1 MSCLEERKTPMLAYI
16 VKRLLATIPVMAT
29 VAVIVFMLLHLTP
42 GDPAALIG
50 GDLATPED
58 LRRIREQLG
67 LERPI
72 AEQFLGW
79 LWQVLQGDLGTS
91 LFNQMPVSQLIAQ
104 RIEPTLIIG
113 LTIMIFAVIVAI
125 PLGVIAA
132 WKAGSWTDQLIMTLA
147 VIAFSMPIFLIGYL
161 LIFKFSVEL
170 KWFPVRGYQPM
181 SAGPTKFFPHIV
193 LPSLTVSFIYIALL
207 TRMTR
212 ATVLDVLNQDYMRT
226 ARAKGMATPR
236 ILAVHALKNA
246 AVPIVTMVGIGLS
259 SLLGGIVVTE
269 TVFAIPGMGRLMIDA
284 IIRRDFP
291 ILQGVILVLSALY
304 VLINLLIDLSY
315 SLFDPRIRY

>member
-1 MSCLEERKTPMLAYI
+1 
-16 VKRLLATIPVMAT
+16 
-29 VAVIVFMLLHLTP
+29 
-42 GDPAALIG
+42 
-50 GDLATPED
+50 
-58 LRRIREQLG
+58 
-67 LERPI
+67 
-72 AEQFLGW
+72 
-79 LWQVLQGDLGTS
+79 
-91 LFNQMPVSQLIAQ
+91 
-104 RIEPTLIIG
+104 
-113 LTIMIFAVIVAI
+113 
-125 PLGVIAA
+125 
-132 WKAGSWTDQLIMTLA
+132 
-147 VIAFSMPIFLIGYL
+147 
-161 LIFKFSVEL
+161 
-170 KWFPVRGYQPM
+170 M
-181 SAGPTKFFPHIV
+181 SAGPARFFPHIV

-269 TVFAIPGMGRLMIDA
+269 TVFAIPGIGRLMIDA

>member
-1 MSCLEERKTPMLAYI
+1 MLAYI
-16 VKRLLATIPVMAT
+16 LKRLLATIPVMAT

-113 LTIMIFAVIVAI
+113 LTIMTFAVIVAI

-132 WKAGSWTDQLIMTLA
+132 WKAGSWIDQLIMTLA
-147 VIAFSMPIFLIGYL
+147 VIAF
-161 LIFKFSVEL
+161 
-170 KWFPVRGYQPM
+170 
-181 SAGPTKFFPHIV
+181 
-193 LPSLTVSFIYIALL
+193 
-207 TRMTR
+207 
-212 ATVLDVLNQDYMRT
+212 
-226 ARAKGMATPR
+226 
-236 ILAVHALKNA
+236 
-246 AVPIVTMVGIGLS
+246 
-259 SLLGGIVVTE
+259 
-269 TVFAIPGMGRLMIDA
+269 
-284 IIRRDFP
+284 
-291 ILQGVILVLSALY
+291 
-304 VLINLLIDLSY
+304 
-315 SLFDPRIRY
+315 

>member
-1 MSCLEERKTPMLAYI
+1 MLAYI

-113 LTIMIFAVIVAI
+113 LTIMTFAVIVAI
-125 PLGVIAA
+125 PLGVVAA
-132 WKAGSWTDQLIMTLA
+132 WKAGSWIDQLIMTLA

-181 SAGPTKFFPHIV
+181 AAGPAKFFQHLV

-269 TVFAIPGMGRLMIDA
+269 TVFAIPGIGRLMIDA

>member
-1 MSCLEERKTPMLAYI
+1 MLAYI

-113 LTIMIFAVIVAI
+113 LTIMAFAVIVAI
-125 PLGVIAA
+125 PLGVVAA
-132 WKAGSWTDQLIMTLA
+132 WKAGSWIDQLIMTLA
-147 VIAFSMPIFLIGYL
+147 VIAFSMPIF
-161 LIFKFSVEL
+161 SV
-170 KWFPVRGYQPM
+170 RSG
-181 SAGPTKFFPHIV
+181 SATT
-193 LPSLTVSFIYIALL
+193 SLVVSGSRWRS
-207 TRMTR
+207 THST
-212 ATVLDVLNQDYMRT
+212 
-226 ARAKGMATPR
+226 
-236 ILAVHALKNA
+236 
-246 AVPIVTMVGIGLS
+246 
-259 SLLGGIVVTE
+259 
-269 TVFAIPGMGRLMIDA
+269 DA
-284 IIRRDFP
+284 
-291 ILQGVILVLSALY
+291 
-304 VLINLLIDLSY
+304 
-315 SLFDPRIRY
+315 

>member
-1 MSCLEERKTPMLAYI
+1 MLGYI
-16 VKRLLATIPVMAT
+16 IRRLLAAIPVMGT
-29 VAVIVFMLLHLTP
+29 VAVIAFTLLHLTP

-50 GDLATPED
+50 GDLASPED

-72 AEQFLGW
+72 VEQFIGW
-79 LWQVLQGDLGTS
+79 LSHVLRGDLGTS
-91 LFNQMPVSQLIAQ
+91 LFTQIPVSQLIAQ
-104 RIEPTLIIG
+104 RLEPTLMIG
-113 LTIMIFAVIVAI
+113 LTIMVFAVIVAI

-132 WKAGSWTDQLIMTLA
+132 WKAGSWIDQLIMTLA

-170 KWFPVRGYQPM
+170 KWFPARGYEPL
-181 SAGPTKFFPHIV
+181 ANGPAKFFPHIV

-212 ATVLDVLNQDYMRT
+212 ATMLDVLNQDYIRT
-226 ARAKGMATPR
+226 ARAKGMAAPR
-236 ILAVHALKNA
+236 LLAIHALKNA

-269 TVFAIPGMGRLMIDA
+269 TVFAIPGLGRLMIDA
-284 IIRRDFP
+284 ILRRDFP

-304 VLINLLIDLSY
+304 VLINLVIDLSY
-315 SLFDPRIRY
+315 SFFDPRIRY

>member
-1 MSCLEERKTPMLAYI
+1 MLAYI
-16 VKRLLATIPVMAT
+16 LKRLLATIPVMAT

-91 LFNQMPVSQLIAQ
+91 LFNQMPVAQLIAQ

-113 LTIMIFAVIVAI
+113 LTIMTFAVIVAI

-132 WKAGSWTDQLIMTLA
+132 WKAGSWIDQLIMTLA

-181 SAGPTKFFPHIV
+181 SSGPAKFFSHLV

-269 TVFAIPGMGRLMIDA
+269 TVFAIPGIGRLMIDA

>member
-1 MSCLEERKTPMLAYI
+1 MLGY
-16 VKRLLATIPVMAT
+16 VLKRLLATIPVMLT

-50 GDLATPED
+50 GDLATPDD

-72 AEQFLGW
+72 VEQFVAW
-79 LWQVLQGDLGTS
+79 LWQVMHGDLGTS
-91 LFNQMPVSQLIAQ
+91 LFTQIPVSQLIAQ

-113 LTIMIFAVIVAI
+113 LTIMLFAVIVAV
-125 PLGVIAA
+125 PLGVVAA
-132 WKAGSWTDQLIMTLA
+132 WKAGSWIDQLIMTLA
-147 VIAFSMPIFLIGYL
+147 VAAFSMPIFLIGYL
-161 LIFKFSVEL
+161 LIFKFSVDL
-170 KWFPVRGYQPM
+170 KWFPVRGYQ
-181 SAGPTKFFPHIV
+181 SIANGPASFFPHIV
-193 LPSLTVSFIYIALL
+193 LPSLTVSFVYIALL

-212 ATVLDVLNQDYMRT
+212 ATMLDVLNQDYMRT

-236 ILAVHALKNA
+236 LLAIHALKNA
-246 AVPIVTMVGIGLS
+246 AVPIVTMIGIGLS

-269 TVFAIPGMGRLMIDA
+269 TVFAIPGIGRLMIDA
-284 IIRRDFP
+284 IVRRDFP
-291 ILQGVILVLSALY
+291 ILQGVILVLSGLY

>member
-1 MSCLEERKTPMLAYI
+1 METPMLGY
-16 VKRLLATIPVMAT
+16 VLKRLLATIPVMAT

-50 GDLATPED
+50 GDLATPDD
-58 LRRIREQLG
+58 LLRIREQLG

-72 AEQFLGW
+72 VEQFASW

-91 LFNQMPVSQLIAQ
+91 LFTQIPVAQLIAQ
-104 RIEPTLIIG
+104 RIEPTLVIG
-113 LTIMIFAVIVAI
+113 LTIMLVAVVVAI

-132 WKAGSWTDQLIMTLA
+132 WKAGSWIDQLIMTLA

-170 KWFPVRGYQPM
+170 KWFPVRGYQ
-181 SAGPTKFFPHIV
+181 SLANGPAKFFPHIV

-212 ATVLDVLNQDYMRT
+212 ATMLDVLNQDYIRT

-236 ILAVHALKNA
+236 LLAVHALKNA
-246 AVPIVTMVGIGLS
+246 AVPIVTMIGIGLS

-269 TVFAIPGMGRLMIDA
+269 TVFAIPGIGRLMIDA
-284 IIRRDFP
+284 IVRRDFP

>member
-1 MSCLEERKTPMLAYI
+1 MLGYI
-16 VKRLLATIPVMAT
+16 IRRLLASIPVMGT
-29 VAVIVFMLLHLTP
+29 VAVIAFMLLHLTP

-50 GDLATPED
+50 GDLASPED

-72 AEQFLGW
+72 VEQFVSW
-79 LWQVLQGDLGTS
+79 LSHVLQGDLGTS
-91 LFNQMPVSQLIAQ
+91 LFTQIPVSQLILQ
-104 RIEPTLIIG
+104 RLEPTLMIG

-132 WKAGSWTDQLIMTLA
+132 WKAGSWVDQLIMTLA

-170 KWFPVRGYQPM
+170 KWFPVRGYE
-181 SAGPTKFFPHIV
+181 SIANGPAKFFPHIV

-212 ATVLDVLNQDYMRT
+212 ATMLDVLNQDYIRT
-226 ARAKGMATPR
+226 ARAKGMAAPR
-236 ILAVHALKNA
+236 LLAIHALKNA

-269 TVFAIPGMGRLMIDA
+269 TVFAIPGLGRLMIDA
-284 IIRRDFP
+284 ILRRDFP

-304 VLINLLIDLSY
+304 VLINLVIDLSY
-315 SLFDPRIRY
+315 SFFDPRIRY

>member
-1 MSCLEERKTPMLAYI
+1 MLAYI
-16 VKRLLATIPVMAT
+16 LKRLLATIPVMAT

-113 LTIMIFAVIVAI
+113 LTIMTFAVIVAI

-132 WKAGSWTDQLIMTLA
+132 WKAGSWIDQLIMTLA

-181 SAGPTKFFPHIV
+181 SAGPAKFFPHIV

-269 TVFAIPGMGRLMIDA
+269 TVFAIPGIGRLMIDA